1 MADPT
6 AKELNELLLGKRITA
21 TLIYDDGEWG
31 AVIDRLHVEGGI
43 VLHMTGRADRA
54 QVAYIERL
62 NR

>member
-1 MADPT
+1 MSDLT
-6 AKELNELLLGKRITA
+6 AEELNKLLLGKRVVA

-31 AVIDRLHVEGGI
+31 AVIDRLYLEGGI

-54 QVAYIERL
+54 QVAYVEKL